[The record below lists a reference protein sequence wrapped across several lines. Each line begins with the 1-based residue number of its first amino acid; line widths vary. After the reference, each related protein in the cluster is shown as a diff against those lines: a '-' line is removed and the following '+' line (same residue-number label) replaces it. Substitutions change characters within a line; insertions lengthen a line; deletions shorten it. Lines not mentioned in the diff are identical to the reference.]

1 MSATRK
7 IYFVVMSNIFPPNKD
22 IHEIYDLKGA
32 TQGRYVPREVV
43 ESSPQVTLKD
53 LNWIE
58 NGRKLILGPEK
69 ATLLM
74 NQLRSDCQVTFALN
88 PYIHSYDIF

>member
-1 MSATRK
+1 
-7 IYFVVMSNIFPPNKD
+7 MSNIFPPNKD

-32 TQGRYVPREVV
+32 TQGRYVSASNPD
-43 ESSPQVTLKD
+43 SAIPITLKD

-58 NGRKLILGPEK
+58 NKRKLVLGPEK

-74 NQLRSDCQVTFALN
+74 NQLKSDCQVHMLFLN
-88 PYIHSYDIF
+88 ITESLNLT